1 MARNSTILDFSRTLS
16 DGNRIDDLTS
26 PHAASVTVFASPHRS
41 PRSQMPHEFFFKH
54 ASSLNEEASV
64 DGFVGDLHL
73 LVVWISPL
81 QPPRNLLR

>member
-1 MARNSTILDFSRTLS
+1 MARNRTILDFSRALS

-26 PHAASVTVFASPHRS
+26 PHTASVTVFASPHRS
-41 PRSQMPHEFFFKH
+41 PRSQMPYEFFFKH

-73 LVVWISPL
+73 LVV
-81 QPPRNLLR
+81 